1 MGELR
6 FEPLGALAAEILGA
20 IRLRRVP
27 IFERR
32 LDHILER
39 EPADQVQKALIEI
52 VRHVMAQEEF
62 SRRSVELLR
71 HYEFPENETITQ
83 TLSRVAAEGDSLA
96 GALLPFFRE
105 AAIERAEMIAVAD
118 FAKRI
123 CYSSPA

>member
-6 FEPLGALAAEILGA
+6 FEPLGVLAAEILGA

-39 EPADQVQKALIEI
+39 EPPDRVQKALIEI
-52 VRHVMAQEEF
+52 VRHVAAQEEF
-62 SRRSVELLR
+62 SRRSVEFLR
-71 HYEFPENETITQ
+71 RYEFPENETITQ
-83 TLSRVAAEGDSLA
+83 TLSRIAAEGDSQA

-105 AAIERAEMIAVAD
+105 TAIERAEMIAVAD
-118 FAKRI
+118 FAKRVG
-123 CYSSPA
+123 YAGPA